1 MMKKLLL
8 KLFVVIT
15 FFDFDHLKSQP
26 SAKHDLVFD
35 SLAKSWDEGVPLG
48 NATLGA
54 LIWEKNGELR
64 FSLDRSDLWDQR
76 PMKGLHGSHFRYKW
90 IADHVRS
97 KDYRVVQENLDAPYE
112 REAAPTKIPG
122 AALMIDTKSWGPV
135 SSVRLNVANAECL
148 ITYKS
153 GIIVKSFVHATQPVG
168 WFIIENLKTKFQPRI
183 DPPPYNTKQQTGSG
197 SVEGDDL
204 NRLGYKQGVVS
215 GTAGS
220 LTYVQEGWNGF
231 KYQVKVLYKKI
242 NGSIEGTWTITSK
255 PPARINTTST
265 YNEALLSHRKWW
277 NDFWSK
283 SSLHVPDE
291 RLENQWYMEMYKWG
305 STARKD
311 APPISLQAVWTADN
325 GRIPPWKGDFHHD
338 LNTQLSY
345 WPSYS
350 GNHLAEAMG
359 YLNHLDGNKEN
370 YKRYTKAFFEKDG
383 LNVPGVTTLDG
394 TEMGGWIQYS
404 GSPTVSS
411 WLAHHYYLQWRYSMD
426 TAFLRERA
434 YPWIS
439 EAAAFIEN
447 ITVKDSM
454 GKRKLPIS
462 SSPEIF
468 NNSLEAW
475 FSQNT
480 NYDLA
485 LMKFVAKAAAELANV
500 LGKKDDSER
509 WKTLLSEF
517 GDYSI
522 DENNV
527 LMFAPGKPY
536 DESHRHF
543 SSLMAIHPLGLM
555 KWEDGHQA
563 QTIIK
568 QSLNALDK
576 VGPGEW
582 CGYSYSWLANL
593 KARGKDGE
601 GAAKA
606 LDIFSKAFCLK
617 NSFHVN
623 GDQTKSGY
631 SNFTYRPFTLEGNFA
646 FASGLQEMLLQSYAG
661 FIEVFPAIPV
671 NWKGA
676 SFKTLRAE
684 GAYLVSAQQEKEVTI
699 YAEKHGSTKLKIPF
713 AKWKVSSSKD
723 VTFKEDGEFLELN
736 FKAHGAI
743 TISNN

>member
-1 MMKKLLL
+1 MNNVVFSWIFILFCSQAFAQHGL
-8 KLFVVIT
+8 K
-15 FFDFDHLKSQP
+15 
-26 SAKHDLVFD
+26 FD
-35 SLAKSWDEGVPLG
+35 SLATSWDEGIPLG
-48 NATLGA
+48 NGKLGA
-54 LIWEKNGELR
+54 LVWEKNGELR
-64 FSLDRSDLWDQR
+64 LSLDKSDLWDLR
-76 PMKGLHGSHFRYKW
+76 PMKGLHGPHFSYKW
-90 IADHVRS
+90 ITEQVR
-97 KDYRVVQENLDAPYE
+97 KKEYKVVQQHLDEPYE

-122 AALMIDTKSWGPV
+122 AALMINSKSWGPV
-135 SSVRLNVANAECL
+135 ESVSLDVADAECR
-148 ITYKS
+148 IKYKN
-153 GIIVKSFVHATQPVG
+153 GIIIKTFVHATEPFG
-168 WFIIENLKTKFQPRI
+168 WFRIENLKTAFAPRI
-183 DPPPYNTKQQTGSG
+183 DPPPYNTKSKTGAG

-204 NRLGYKQGVVS
+204 NRLGYKQGKVS
-215 GTAGS
+215 STPGAI
-220 LTYVQEGWNGF
+220 TYVQEGWGGF
-231 KYQVKVLYKKI
+231 RYEVKVSYKQSK
-242 NGSIEGTWTITSK
+242 GVIEGTWTISTTS
-255 PPARINTTST
+255 PPKQITST
-265 YNEALLSHRKWW
+265 YDNAFLSHKKWW
-277 NDFWSK
+277 TNFWSK

-291 RLENQWYMEMYKWG
+291 RIENQWYMEMYKWG
-305 STARKD
+305 STARAD

-350 GNHLAEAMG
+350 GNHLEEGMG
-359 YLNHLDGNKEN
+359 YLNHLDKNKAN
-370 YKRYTKAFFEKDG
+370 YKRYTKMFFDEDG
-383 LNVPGVTTLDG
+383 LNVPGVTTLKG

-426 TAFLRERA
+426 TVFLRNRA
-434 YPWIS
+434 YPWLF
-439 EAAAFIEN
+439 ETATFIEN
-447 ITVKDSM
+447 ITTKDSSGM
-454 GKRKLPIS
+454 RKLPIS

-475 FSQNT
+475 FSNNT

-485 LMKFVAKAAAELANV
+485 LMKFVAQAAAELADV
-500 LGKKDDSER
+500 LGKTADSKR

-522 DENNV
+522 DDNKV

-543 SSLMAIHPLGLM
+543 SNVMAIHPLGLM
-555 KWEDGHQA
+555 KWEDGEQSR
-563 QTIIK
+563 TIIK
-568 QSLNALDK
+568 ESLNALDK

-582 CGYSYSWLANL
+582 CGYSYTWLANL
-593 KARGKDGE
+593 KARAKDGN
-601 GAAKA
+601 GAARA

-661 FIEVFPAIPV
+661 FIEVFPAVPFE
-671 NWKGA
+671 WKDI

-684 GAYLVSAQQEKEVTI
+684 GAYLVSAKKEKEKGKEVTI
-699 YAEKHGSTKLKIPF
+699 YAEKQGSTKLKLPF
-713 AKWKVSSSKD
+713 TNWKVSSSKD
-723 VTFKEDGEFLELN
+723 VTFKQNGEFLELN
-736 FKAHGAI
+736 FQRGGTI
-743 TISNN
+743 TITSN